1 MAPYTD
7 SSGNRALS
15 SNGTAMVDDLLS
27 RCADIANISVHR
39 SGRVISQDGA
49 LLLRENMQLLQD
61 EITHSSAHF
70 SALVDY
76 LALHKALLSP
86 VRQLYPDILSHI
98 FLLATPEDWDWHL
111 CGTVIHSCTQ
121 VCHVWRAVAV
131 GTPSLWST
139 IHIRVTEPLP
149 DIDYPDDVSSSS
161 ANSGGE
167 GQPGDDEEGSQS
179 RDQQAVPERPLAQN
193 EHTLAPQ
200 TPPAAAAAE
209 QDDDAWAWA
218 TGTYLERSSQL
229 PLTVIYHAA
238 KAYATGKPFHE
249 AGWLLLIQEKERWKS
264 ADLEVPIEMFDLLGP
279 SLSLPLLENLQ
290 LSVYSKAQ
298 GLYAPVKFFWDLPRI
313 RQITI
318 DNCALPEEP
327 DAELPPSWSPRVL
340 RVINTNPTSRADITD
355 TSRLPRHCRASVDT
369 LSVWSLYSSDPD
381 VPPEP
386 MTDLTALLGL
396 EVIDY
401 GAEICRIIRSAPG
414 VDLLRIQA
422 TTGEESD
429 EHIEEV
435 KTMLSRASFP
445 HLESIVFIDIQ
456 AEADEIVE
464 CLQAVPTLKELT
476 IEETDVFFERYH
488 IAWGTVFSVELMEA
502 MTRSPD
508 KPESMSFLPNLTHF
522 EVHSAENSSTGM
534 EDEMVQAV
542 VEMVY
547 SRAQPTGSDDVQVLS
562 KFTSSIYALRKLSV
576 KYVRKHKTDIAPL
589 LASHGSRIGRDW
601 ARYGI

>member
-1 MAPYTD
+1 
-7 SSGNRALS
+7 
-15 SNGTAMVDDLLS
+15 MVDDLLS

-61 EITHSSAHF
+61 EISHSSAHS

-161 ANSGGE
+161 ANSGSE

-193 EHTLAPQ
+193 EHTSAPQ
-200 TPPAAAAAE
+200 TAPEAAAE
-209 QDDDAWAWA
+209 QGDDAWAWA

-238 KAYATGKPFHE
+238 KAYATGKPFDE

-279 SLSLPLLENLQ
+279 SLSLPLLEDLQ

-318 DNCALPEEP
+318 DNCALPEKP

-340 RVINTNPTSRADITD
+340 RVINTNSTSRADITG

-386 MTDLTALLGL
+386 MTDFPALLGL

-508 KPESMSFLPNLTHF
+508 KPESMSFLPNLTYF
-522 EVHSAENSSTGM
+522 EVHSVENSSTGM
-534 EDEMVQAV
+534 EDEMW
-542 VEMVY
+542 
-547 SRAQPTGSDDVQVLS
+547 STC
-562 KFTSSIYALRKLSV
+562 SIYALRKLSI
-576 KYVRKHKTDIAPL
+576 KYVRKHKMNITPL
-589 LASHGSRIGRDW
+589 LASNGSRMGRDW
-601 ARYGI
+601 GRYGM